1 MNHVHIV
8 FTIQRL
14 LSQTYVH
21 FVHILLRSCRFNSL
35 VSHFLFGFYSY
46 DQVLLLI
53 VTISAHREYHMR
65 SISFTDFH
73 IAILFSEKARL
84 KLLLVADISMAS
96 FNILFTLLF
105 HSQGLSFQQPFEG

>member
-1 MNHVHIV
+1 VNHVHIV

-65 SISFTDFH
+65 SISFTDLN

-84 KLLLVADISMAS
+84 KLLLVAASVVS